1 MTKTSAALIQ
11 LDPASSVPLYRQIA
25 GQLRRQIALGA
36 LRPGDRL
43 PAVRDLAVLVRVNR
57 NTAARAIQQLEGEG
71 YLRTRVGQGTFVER
85 APALERARGDAAVDQ
100 SIDGLLVEAQ
110 TVGVPLDELPRRVRR
125 RIEHLLERRETASRG
140 PDGGKSKGTK

>member
-1 MTKTSAALIQ
+1 MTKAAATMIQ
-11 LDPASSVPLYRQIA
+11 LDPASAVPLYRQIA
-25 GQLRRQIALGA
+25 GQIRRQIALGA

-71 YLRTRVGQGTFVER
+71 YLRTRVGQGTFVDTSVE
-85 APALERARGDAAVDQ
+85 LGRARGDAAIDE

-110 TVGVPLDELPRRVRR
+110 TLGMPLDELAERVKR
-125 RIEHLLERRETASRG
+125 RIERFVKRG
-140 PDGGKSKGTK
+140 NSKEDKR

>member
-1 MTKTSAALIQ
+1 MIQ
-11 LDPASSVPLYRQIA
+11 LDPASAVPLYRQIA
-25 GQLRRQIALGA
+25 GQIRRQIALGA

-71 YLRTRVGQGTFVER
+71 YLRTRVGQGTFVDTSVE
-85 APALERARGDAAVDQ
+85 LGRARGDAAIDE

-110 TVGVPLDELPRRVRR
+110 TLGMPLDELAERVKR
-125 RIEHLLERRETASRG
+125 RIERFVKRG
-140 PDGGKSKGTK
+140 NSKEDKR